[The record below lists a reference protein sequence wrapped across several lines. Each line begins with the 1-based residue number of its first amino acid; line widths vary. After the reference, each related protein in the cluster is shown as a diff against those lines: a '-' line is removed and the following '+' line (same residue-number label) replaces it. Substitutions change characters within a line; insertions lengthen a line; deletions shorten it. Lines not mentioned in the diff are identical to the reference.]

1 MHPIRTRFAPSPTGF
16 LHLGNVRTAL
26 FAWLAARS
34 TGGTFILRVED
45 TDQGRYVPE
54 SEAAILETLH
64 WLGLEWDEGPEVGG
78 PHAPYVQS
86 QRVDTYREHAQ
97 RLVEA
102 GAAYWCTCTPQRL
115 AEMRLQQQ
123 RLRQPPRYDRHCL
136 SRQEEVAAERAAAV
150 PAVLRLRMPEGSTEW
165 DDLIRH
171 TVTYLNA
178 DIDDQVLLKS
188 DGFPTYHLAVV
199 VDDHLMGITH
209 VIRSD
214 EWIPSTPKH
223 LAVYAALGWDPP
235 RFCHVPQV
243 LGEDRQKLSKR
254 RGARTVLEYAEMG
267 YLPEA
272 VVNAMALLGWSSG
285 TAQEVFRREELI
297 AAFSLDRV
305 QPSPAVFDNKRLDS
319 LNGLHIRRMD
329 TADLVAALEFHLP
342 ETSQDVR
349 RQLVPMLQERMVTL
363 RDAAP
368 LAEPLLGPA
377 PWEPDVIFP
386 PKKIDPATATAL
398 IDDTVAEIQANGL
411 ADVEAMR
418 LRLTGRLDARGVR
431 ARDGFRVLYVAILG
445 QPTGVPVF
453 DAMAFIGAEKSVQR
467 LQAAL
472 DEMELRSHETPPPE
486 SQA

>member
-1 MHPIRTRFAPSPTGF
+1 MPPIRTRFAPSPTGF

-342 ETSQDVR
+342 ETSQGVR
-349 RQLVPMLQERMVTL
+349 RQLVPLLQERMVTL

-398 IDDTVAEIQANGL
+398 IDDTVAEIQADGL

-418 LRLTGRLDARGVR
+418 LRLTRRLDARGVR